1 MFRNHRFSHL
11 FLIAISF
18 LKANHGFQYPDLIS
32 FRSPRCRA
40 CNRKSIF
47 DHRISCHITDLRRN
61 LPFGLKV
68 SSAESMPPSENYVG
82 GNQDE
87 DIFDEET
94 WTAFEDIV
102 KEAMSSPRVLKK
114 DKQENMGPVKDFLLS
129 NRRLVNMPSPLTR
142 GRAFRGDMQEQKLVF
157 SEKYG
162 WNSKQYDFATRCLV
176 YMGDFC
182 AKRQN
187 PRPIAV
193 AWHKMK
199 EAGMIPR
206 ENGITT
212 FMYVLSQD
220 TFCSEAL
227 DEVATF
233 HDILYPPNEKSIT
246 LRINS
251 LIAKHDAAGAEDMLA
266 SLPVRVP
273 SYLGFFRLF
282 DLS

>member
-1 MFRNHRFSHL
+1 MFRNHRFSR
-11 FLIAISF
+11 LILVASSF
-18 LKANHGFQYPDLIS
+18 LKPLHGFQYPNLIAFGS
-32 FRSPRCRA
+32 SHC
-40 CNRKSIF
+40 KSCDRESIV
-47 DHRISCHITDLRRN
+47 DHRISHHRTDLRRN
-61 LPFGLKV
+61 LPFGLKLS
-68 SSAESMPPSENYVG
+68 SSAESMPSQNDVDD

-87 DIFDEET
+87 DIFDEES
-94 WTAFEDIV
+94 WNAFEAIV
-102 KEAMSSPRVLKK
+102 REAMSSPRVLKK
-114 DKQENMGPVKDFLLS
+114 GGQENMEPVKDFLLS
-129 NRRLVNMPSPLTR
+129 NRRLINIPSPLTR
-142 GRAFRGDMQEQKLVF
+142 GESFRNDMQEQKIKF

-162 WNSKQYDFATRCLV
+162 WNSKQYDFAMRCLV

-187 PRPIAV
+187 PKPIAV

-220 TFCSEAL
+220 EFCSEAL

-251 LIAKHDAAGAEDMLA
+251 LIAKNDAAGAEEMLA
-266 SLPVRVP
+266 SLPVRISPWIFSIV
-273 SYLGFFRLF
+273 
-282 DLS
+282 

>member
-1 MFRNHRFSHL
+1 MFRSHRFSRL
-11 FLIAISF
+11 FLVASSF
-18 LKANHGFQYPDLIS
+18 LKPLHGFQYPNLIA
-32 FRSPRCRA
+32 FGSPRCKSCDRE
-40 CNRKSIF
+40 SIF
-47 DHRISCHITDLRRN
+47 DHRISHHKADLRRN

-68 SSAESMPPSENYVG
+68 SSAESMTPSQDNDVG

-94 WTAFEDIV
+94 WNAFEVIV
-102 KEAMSSPRVLKK
+102 TEAMSSPRVLKK
-114 DKQENMGPVKDFLLS
+114 GKHENMEPVKDFLLS
-129 NRRLVNMPSPLTR
+129 NRRLINIPSPLTR
-142 GRAFRGDMQEQKLVF
+142 GRAFRGDMQEQKIEF
-157 SEKYG
+157 CEKYG
-162 WNSKQYDFATRCLV
+162 WNSKQYDFAMRCLV

-187 PRPIAV
+187 PKPIAV

-220 TFCSEAL
+220 DFCSEAL

-251 LIAKHDAAGAEDMLA
+251 LIAKNDAAGAEEMLA
-266 SLPVRVP
+266 SLPVRIPPWIFSKV
-273 SYLGFFRLF
+273 
-282 DLS
+282 